1 VALKRSPEEDED
13 WSCLGCRTA
22 GKGLPDTP
30 GELPTRRRR
39 GPRGSRTWWRAG
51 GAVGGLWRD
60 TTARMLVDDDESGSD
75 YDKEHDQGHF
85 DGGGP
90 PCKPPHT
97 APAEPYDARGRPC
110 DRDRPGRAADGVLFA
125 RETRHGRRGV
135 YVAKA
140 CAPTSSPA

>member
-1 VALKRSPEEDED
+1 MALKRSPEEDED

-22 GKGLPDTP
+22 GKGPPDTP

-39 GPRGSRTWWRAG
+39 GPREAGRGGGRA
-51 GAVGGLWRD
+51 ALWGGLRRD

-90 PCKPPHT
+90 PCEPPHT
-97 APAEPYDARGRPC
+97 APAEPYDARGRPAV
-110 DRDRPGRAADGVLFA
+110 RP
-125 RETRHGRRGV
+125 
-135 YVAKA
+135 
-140 CAPTSSPA
+140 